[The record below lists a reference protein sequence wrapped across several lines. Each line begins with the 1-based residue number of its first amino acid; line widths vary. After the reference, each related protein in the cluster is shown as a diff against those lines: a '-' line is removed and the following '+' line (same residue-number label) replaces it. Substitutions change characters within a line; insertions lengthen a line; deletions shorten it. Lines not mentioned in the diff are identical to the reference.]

1 MTTIHSR
8 TASYITCDCSLIL
21 ESYSL
26 GRRKKKVDMSS
37 TEEAA
42 TAQLHKDGEVVTS
55 TSVSNLDLES
65 SLRTR

>member
-21 ESYSL
+21 ESFSL
-26 GRRKKKVDMSS
+26 GRRKKKEDISS

-42 TAQLHKDGEVVTS
+42 TAQSHKDGEAVTS

-65 SLRTR
+65 SLSTK